1 MAQGD
6 GWKAAA
12 IDDIPPVKP
21 DWPATW
27 KSMRHHFGITAFGVN
42 AVTKDAGNVLIPEH
56 EHGGTGEQELYI
68 IQRGAAVA
76 TLDGE
81 PVDVPAGSAVAVE
94 GPVRRKFEADG
105 VADHADRRGRASPG
119 RRTRSG
125 SGSAS
130 LDG

>member
-1 MAQGD
+1 
-6 GWKAAA
+6 
-12 IDDIPPVKP
+12 
-21 DWPATW
+21 
-27 KSMRHHFGITAFGVN
+27 MRHHFGITAFGVN

-94 GPVRRKFEADG
+94 GPVRRG
-105 VADHADRRGRASPG
+105 SSRRPSRPRRSSSSAACLA
-119 RRTRSG
+119 RRTRSA

-130 LDG
+130 LDVRGRGGTGNRYGP

>member
-1 MAQGD
+1 MGDQGD

-12 IDDIPPVKP
+12 IDDIPPVNP

-56 EHGGTGEQELYI
+56 EHGETGEQELYI

-76 TLDGE
+76 TLDGVH
-81 PVDVPAGSAVAVE
+81 VDVPAGSAVAIE
-94 GPVRRKFEADG
+94 GPVSRKFEAIE
-105 VADHADRRGRASPG
+105 SPTTLIVVG
-119 RRTRSG
+119 AIPGKVYEVGAWER
-125 SGSAS
+125 
-130 LDG
+130 